1 MKTITNKSKPVFNL
15 YQVIGIGVF
24 ILAFSIRIYGA
35 NSVNLT
41 NSEAEV
47 LLSIT
52 GIRLYEQSSFLY
64 NLILRVIQFF
74 GINGKLG
81 LRIINVF
88 AGSLIV
94 LLPNLF
100 INEFGKK
107 AAILASLFFAFD
119 PLGIANSITF
129 SGSALTILFVGLLF
143 ESIFHRR
150 NYLIPLI
157 IILLLGHG
165 RGLGILLATSFLF
178 LLFLFF
184 IDRDSL
190 KRIKSI
196 VSENASNNK
205 NIVVMMLIIF
215 IIIILSS
222 VSKTP
227 ISDSAS
233 DVVNFALSL
242 SKNYQ
247 VGNFP
252 IVYLFAIFTYIPLAI
267 ITLLIFI
274 IKNPKVEIKKF
285 KLAFLW
291 TALSFLVVTF
301 SPGHLIIDLLWVSL
315 PLWLIT
321 ALLINNYTVELFQ
334 TLKNNLPFIGILLAI
349 SINLVLNIIA
359 LVYRSAWGMDI
370 SNILLATLLICVF
383 IVLLVLYQAV
393 TASITKAF
401 SALFIVGFFLLGL
414 FQLTISARTSGTNN
428 KPESEILWNGYYQD
442 QDIVKE
448 IINRT
453 KANTFGTSG
462 ILNIFINGRINNSI
476 LWSINN
482 ERLIFQESDTR
493 DKKPEIIISEN
504 KTIPIIDGSY
514 QGQEFISMS
523 YPIWTWDPVKGI
535 FSTDFW
541 GWFVFRNNQQYEE
554 YNTIWINNKTQEI
567 NSLNGVK

>member
-52 GIRLYEQSSFLY
+52 GIKLSEQSSFVY

-74 GINGKLG
+74 SINGTLI

-94 LLPNLF
+94 LLPYLF
-100 INEFGKK
+100 FHEIGKK
-107 AAILASLFFAFD
+107 TAILVSLFFAFD
-119 PLGIANSITF
+119 PFSIANSIIF
-129 SGSALTILFVGLLF
+129 SGSTLTILFIGLLI
-143 ESIFHRR
+143 ESFVHRR
-150 NYLIPLI
+150 NYSIPLI
-157 IILLLGHG
+157 TILLLGHG
-165 RGLGILLATSFLF
+165 RGLGIFFAISFLF
-178 LLFLFF
+178 LIFLFF
-184 IDRDSL
+184 IDRDTP
-190 KRIKSI
+190 KRIISI
-196 VSENASNNK
+196 VRENISINK
-205 NIVVMMLIIF
+205 NIMVVTVIILIV
-215 IIIILSS
+215 IILSS
-222 VSKTP
+222 VSKVP
-227 ISDSAS
+227 ISYSAS
-233 DVVNFALSL
+233 DVVNFALSW

-247 VGNFP
+247 IGNFP
-252 IVYLFAIFTYIPLAI
+252 IVFLFAIFTYIPVAI
-267 ITLLIFI
+267 ITALILFI
-274 IKNPKVEIKKF
+274 KRPKVEINKL

-291 TALSFLVVTF
+291 TALSFLVVSF

-321 ALLINNYTVELFQ
+321 ALVVNNYAVELSQ
-334 TLKNNLPFIGILLAI
+334 TLKDNWPYIGILFAI
-349 SINLVLNIIA
+349 SINLALNIIA
-359 LVYRSAWGMDI
+359 LVYRSTWGMDI

-401 SALFIVGFFLLGL
+401 SALFVVGFFLLGL

-448 IINRT
+448 IINKT
-453 KANTFGTSG
+453 KANIFGTSG
-462 ILNIFINGRINNSI
+462 ILNIFINGRVNNSI

-482 ERLIFQESDTR
+482 ERLNFQESDTR
-493 DKKPEIIISEN
+493 DKNPEIIISEN
-504 KTIPIIDGSY
+504 KTTPITGGSY

-554 YNTIWINNKTQEI
+554 YNTIWINKKTLE
-567 NSLNGVK
+567 